1 MDKSPG
7 RFGSVSISN
16 IYEPAVPTVKICASK
31 GTKGGL
37 RQPAVSSLCPR
48 ACAETTSTGGSAH
61 GRDRFILTAWR
72 WV

>member
-37 RQPAVSSLCPR
+37 RQLAVSSPCPR
-48 ACAETTSTGGSAH
+48 ACGGRQH
-61 GRDRFILTAWR
+61 GRIGTR
-72 WV
+72 